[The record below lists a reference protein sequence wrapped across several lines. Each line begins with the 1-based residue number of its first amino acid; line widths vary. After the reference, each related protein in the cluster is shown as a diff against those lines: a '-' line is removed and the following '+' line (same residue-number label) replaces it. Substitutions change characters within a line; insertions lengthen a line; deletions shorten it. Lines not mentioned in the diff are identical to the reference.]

1 MQQRH
6 GSALVDLTTPI
17 RRPRG
22 ARRAGAQPTYA
33 AAPRTQRIS
42 RFYHAGN
49 LRPARR
55 VYIQLPGSAPLLD
68 ERFAPS
74 YQLLT
79 KTGER
84 FQSLRHARG
93 LSCRLNCFCLQNQP
107 QRRGMENAF
116 RARRMRTCSALSD
129 GCSFRPFLV
138 AEAPHKVASGL
149 GAGIFLSLQG
159 NDMAKCQRTK
169 LDTARSLY
177 SAFCSAGMLYS
188 EQCMTCLRLQ
198 ARSKPA
204 VISISRGE
212 I

>member
-49 LRPARR
+49 SHPARR
-55 VYIQLPGSAPLLD
+55 VYIQLPGNAPLLK
-68 ERFAPS
+68 ERCAAS

-84 FQSLRHARG
+84 FQSFRHARG

-107 QRRGMENAF
+107 QRRVMETRFGHAECA
-116 RARRMRTCSALSD
+116 RAAPCPTAAPSC
-129 GCSFRPFLV
+129 PFLV

-169 LDTARSLY
+169 LDTARSLHT
-177 SAFCSAGMLYS
+177 AFGSAGNVI
-188 EQCMTCLRLQ
+188 LRAMYDLSLSTGSQ
-198 ARSKPA
+198 
-204 VISISRGE
+204 
-212 I
+212 